1 MWYVALDGIDVAT
14 MQQSVWYLPVTPQ
27 FYGGDSW
34 NATSQPLGERLGGLQ
49 TISEVSATPL
59 GVAIHAHQSPTPG
72 IAMSARRSRASVA
85 CEKCRQRKV
94 RCSISLTG
102 VPCVSCTQDGS
113 VCSVRPTKTNISGP
127 LRRDTTPQSPAG
139 NITRPT
145 NGTAP
150 IQYSNQ
156 ATTTT
161 YTSPNDHSHVR
172 GISSLDSNS
181 NNVHEPS
188 EEHTG
193 AQIVTAAIEQNDES
207 NDLPFYIGMKTCSN
221 SGP

>member
-1 MWYVALDGIDVAT
+1 
-14 MQQSVWYLPVTPQ
+14 
-27 FYGGDSW
+27 
-34 NATSQPLGERLGGLQ
+34 
-49 TISEVSATPL
+49 
-59 GVAIHAHQSPTPG
+59 
-72 IAMSARRSRASVA
+72 MSARRSRASVA

-127 LRRDTTPQSPAG
+127 LRRDTTAQSPAG
-139 NITRPT
+139 NITRPN
-145 NGTAP
+145 NGTSP
-150 IQYSNQ
+150 IQYSNR

-161 YTSPNDHSHVR
+161 YTSPNDHSHVQR
-172 GISSLDSNS
+172 ISNLDSHS

-193 AQIVTAAIEQNDES
+193 AQIVTAAIEQDDES
-207 NDLPFYIGMKTCSN
+207 NDLPFYIGMNKDSYSSPLIVQANLFIKARALDLVPYLSYVQMDSSQSVVMFSCLHTRLPCRTRILST
-221 SGP
+221 